1 MPGSSTSSG
10 AGKIIGTSLQNI
22 GKAANNLPLQLAGV
36 GINGERVIHR
46 AVFLLRALL
55 VCSRAACQ
63 LCPPCAHPV
72 PTRDYAVFT
81 MLFGAKQKHNLGVLQ
96 AQ

>member
-1 MPGSSTSSG
+1 MPACACAPQNTCDPLRLPPPEVPGSSTSSG

-46 AVFLLRALL
+46 AVFCCAL
-55 VCSRAACQ
+55 C
-63 LCPPCAHPV
+63 
-72 PTRDYAVFT
+72 
-81 MLFGAKQKHNLGVLQ
+81 
-96 AQ
+96 